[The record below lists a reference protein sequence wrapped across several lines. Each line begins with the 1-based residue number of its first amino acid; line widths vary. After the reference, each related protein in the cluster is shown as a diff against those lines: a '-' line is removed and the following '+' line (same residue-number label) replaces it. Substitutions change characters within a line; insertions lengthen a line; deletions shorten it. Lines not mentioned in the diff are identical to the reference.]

1 MMKNDLGDTAQGLLE
16 DKKFLANLDK
26 NCKTKAAEH
35 AENVKMRGLELEA
48 LADTIRVLNDDDTL
62 ELFKKTLPSASASL
76 LQVQVSAATMRSR
89 ALSFLPHSHNQLD
102 FIALALHGKKI
113 GFEKVIKMIDDM
125 TATLKQEQVD
135 DDSKKEYCA
144 AQFDSSDDKKKE
156 LERSVSDLEAS
167 IAAAEEGIS
176 TLTEEIKALVAGI
189 KNLDKMVADATE
201 QRKAENEDFKELMAS
216 DSAAKEVLGF
226 AKNRLNKFYNPKLY
240 KAPAKRELTE
250 AERITVNNGGTLAPT
265 TAPAGIA
272 GTGITVLAQASVA
285 PPPPPETA

>member
-1 MMKNDLGDTAQGLLE
+1 MV
-16 DKKFLANLDK
+16 
-26 NCKTKAAEH
+26 AE
-35 AENVKMRGLELEA
+35 
-48 LADTIRVLNDDDTL
+48 
-62 ELFKKTLPSASASL
+62 
-76 LQVQVSAATMRSR
+76 AT
-89 ALSFLPHSHNQLD
+89 
-102 FIALALHGKKI
+102 
-113 GFEKVIKMIDDM
+113 
-125 TATLKQEQVD
+125 
-135 DDSKKEYCA
+135 
-144 AQFDSSDDKKKE
+144 
-156 LERSVSDLEAS
+156 ERSISDLEAS

-176 TLTEEIKALVAGI
+176 ALTEEIKALEAGI
-189 KNLDKMVADATE
+189 KNLDKMVAEATE

-250 AERITVNNGGTLAPT
+250 AERLTVNNGGTLAPT

>member
-16 DKKFLANLDK
+16 DKKFLQDLDK
-26 NCKTKAAEH
+26 NCKIKAAEH

-102 FIALALHGKKI
+102 FIALAIHGQKI
-113 GFEKVIKMIDDM
+113 GFEKVIKMIDEM

-144 AQFDSSDDKKKE
+144 IEFDNAEDKKKG
-156 LERSVSDLEAS
+156 LDRSISDLETA
-167 IAAAEEGIS
+167 IAQAEDGIS
-176 TLTEEIKALVAGI
+176 TLMEEIKALEAGI
-189 KNLDKMVADATE
+189 KA
-201 QRKAENEDFKELMAS
+201 
-216 DSAAKEVLGF
+216 
-226 AKNRLNKFYNPKLY
+226 
-240 KAPAKRELTE
+240 
-250 AERITVNNGGTLAPT
+250 
-265 TAPAGIA
+265 
-272 GTGITVLAQASVA
+272 
-285 PPPPPETA
+285 